1 MRYYIALAIAV
12 TIFTVPWLAVNYPEQ
27 ADYILAGMK
36 QIGGQLAAVI
46 VHKPRTVADLQNKYA
61 IETQN
66 GVNNG
71 ANKIRVILV
80 PGHEPYYGGAEF
92 GDLKERE
99 MNVELAKSLAGFLGA
114 NSKYEVVVARD
125 YSAWNPLLENYF
137 KNSWDS
143 IVEWQKAHKEETLRR
158 VSIMAP
164 LPAPKVYHNSAPN
177 DVAYRLYG
185 ITKWSNE
192 NNIDIAIHIHFNDHP
207 GHGWKVSGKYSG
219 FAIYSPEQQYAN
231 STTTRTISQ
240 AIFKR
245 LQKYNPVSDLP
256 GESDGIIE
264 ERELIAIGANNT
276 ADAAS
281 LLVEY
286 GYIYEPQFTNAE
298 VRSLA
303 IRDLAFQTYLGLE
316 DFFNPN
322 GSKTLASIYDTLVL
336 PHTWNGA
343 ILDDSKTTKDVY
355 ALQTALLIDGLY
367 PPSSK
372 SKNDCPR
379 TGKIGVC
386 TRASIELFQNKYKI
400 NEKGVGQKTIGELN
414 NLYGLKTI

>member
-12 TIFTVPWLAVNYPEQ
+12 TLFTVPWLATNYPEQ

-36 QIGGQLAAVI
+36 HFGNQIAAVI
-46 VHKPRTVADLQNKYA
+46 VHNPRTVVGLQNKYA
-61 IETQN
+61 VET
-66 GVNNG
+66 NNSVD
-71 ANKIRVILV
+71 KVRIILV

-92 GDLKERE
+92 GEIKERN
-99 MNVELAKSLAGFLGA
+99 MTVELAEQLAGFLRA
-114 NSKYEVVVARD
+114 NKKYEVIVARGYD
-125 YSAWNPLLENYF
+125 SWNPLLENYF

-143 IVEWQKAHKEETLRR
+143 IIDWQKAHKNESLRR
-158 VSIMAP
+158 VSVMAP
-164 LPAPKVYHNSAPN
+164 LPPPKVYHNSAPN
-177 DVAYRLYG
+177 DVAFRLYG

-192 NNIDIAIHIHFNDHP
+192 NNIDIAIHIHFNDYP
-207 GHGWKVSGKYSG
+207 GHGWNAPGKYSG

-240 AIFKR
+240 TIFKR

-281 LLVEY
+281 MLIEY
-286 GYIYEPQFTNAE
+286 GYIYEPQFTN
-298 VRSLA
+298 SDIQDLA
-303 IRDLAFQTYLGLE
+303 IKDLAFQTYLGLE
-316 DFFNPN
+316 DFFNP
-322 GSKTLASIYDTLVL
+322 GGTKTLASIYDTLVL
-336 PHTWNGA
+336 PHTWKYALVDNA
-343 ILDDSKTTKDVY
+343 KTTTDVF
-355 ALQTALLIDGLY
+355 ALQTALLVDGVY
-367 PPSSK
+367 PPITK

-379 TGKIGVC
+379 TGKIGPC
-386 TRASIELFQNKYKI
+386 TRSAIELFQKKYGI
-400 NEKGVGQKTIGELN
+400 NEKGVGIKTIEELN